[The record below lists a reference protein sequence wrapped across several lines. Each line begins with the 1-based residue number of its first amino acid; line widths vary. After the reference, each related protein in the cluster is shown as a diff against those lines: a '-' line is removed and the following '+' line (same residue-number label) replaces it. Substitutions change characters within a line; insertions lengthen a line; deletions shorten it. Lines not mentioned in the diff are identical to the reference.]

1 MKNYRYGKIPLFN
14 YLKIMLFPFV
24 ISILIIVCCV
34 VAESPFWYALPFLCI
49 SVFYVASILHRTREQ
64 FLITDEEIIVYNG
77 RKERI
82 IPLPQQMLIIVSY
95 AEILPSWESYSVHID
110 KKFVL
115 KNSFAITI
123 LQSITKDETIELLKK
138 SLIKEHTTR
147 TLENVFY
154 GYRYVYSF
162 VFDDFLLDKLIANK
176 NAEILV
182 SQSLFDKVKISR
194 DGVNVCVY

>member
-1 MKNYRYGKIPLFN
+1 MKNYRFGKITLLN
-14 YLKIMLFPFV
+14 YLKMTLFPFV

-34 VAESPFWYALPFLCI
+34 VAESPFWFALPFLCI
-49 SVFYVASILHRTREQ
+49 SVFHVASVLHRTREQ
-64 FLITDEEIIVYNG
+64 FLITDEEIIVYNE
-77 RKERI
+77 RKKRI
-82 IPLPQQMLIIVSY
+82 IPLPKQMVVIVSY
-95 AEILPSWESYSVHID
+95 AEIISSLESNSIYID
-110 KKFVL
+110 KTFVL
-115 KNSFAITI
+115 KNRFAITI

>member
-1 MKNYRYGKIPLFN
+1 MKNYRFGKITLLN
-14 YLKIMLFPFV
+14 YLKMTLFPFV
-24 ISILIIVCCV
+24 ISILITVCCV

-49 SVFYVASILHRTREQ
+49 SVFYVASVLHRTREQ

-82 IPLPQQMLIIVSY
+82 IPLPKQMVVIVSY
-95 AEILPSWESYSVHID
+95 AEIISSLESNSIYID
-110 KKFVL
+110 KTFVL
-115 KNSFAITI
+115 KNRFAITI